1 MRNINF
7 KLFLLGC
14 LVASSRM
21 DHKEDPMGKV
31 KTYIALQ
38 NKDYDYYY
46 IKFTF
51 SGCGVECMTVKK
63 LCIMNSFTTKRRE
76 NVNKS
81 VDRQ

>member
-63 LCIMNSFTTKRRE
+63 TKDKRMIAE

-81 VDRQ
+81 LYNKVGW

>member
-51 SGCGVECMTVKK
+51 SGCGVYDSEEALYHEQFYYKKTRECEQISGQT
-63 LCIMNSFTTKRRE
+63 IR
-76 NVNKS
+76 
-81 VDRQ
+81 